1 MPASRQ
7 RRIGK
12 PLRGKRRKVDPQLE
26 SGGNCSREEHPS
38 RRRFESGAALPSPR
52 GSRESSPRLRG
63 AELGVFTE
71 IPTTIEF
78 YQGSPFETEKLE
90 ATRRQIEQSIQRC
103 AIAKGRRQRIEGSIW
118 NRLWITYFDD
128 EPQRG
133 FNSALGSNAVA
144 CDHNWSTPELEE

>member
-1 MPASRQ
+1 MRNIRAGAGLNQARPSHHPAGRVRVAPGFAARSLGFLRRSRQ
-7 RRIGK
+7 RWNITKEG
-12 PLRGKRRKVDPQLE
+12 
-26 SGGNCSREEHPS
+26 
-38 RRRFESGAALPSPR
+38 
-52 GSRESSPRLRG
+52 
-63 AELGVFTE
+63 
-71 IPTTIEF
+71 
-78 YQGSPFETEKLE
+78 PFETEELE